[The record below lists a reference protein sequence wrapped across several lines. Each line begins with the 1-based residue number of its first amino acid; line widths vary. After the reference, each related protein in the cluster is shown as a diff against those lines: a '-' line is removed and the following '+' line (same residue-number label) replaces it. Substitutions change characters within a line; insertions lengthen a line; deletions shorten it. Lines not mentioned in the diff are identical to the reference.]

1 MIQNRIY
8 VTGIY
13 GDAPKPGKLAR
24 KKNKA
29 AIQKLKADRIAFQN
43 EMSKYLYGSFGHV
56 SAKNNLIETENL
68 LSLFGVQL

>member
-1 MIQNRIY
+1 MNQNRIY

-29 AIQKLKADRIAFQN
+29 TIQKLKADRIALQK
-43 EMSKYLYGSFGHV
+43 EMSSCPYGSFGNI
-56 SAKNNLIETENL
+56 SAKKKLIETENL